1 MALEV
6 GIQDGNDGEG
16 AASSKKALFVRR
28 SKKVLR
34 WPSRSA
40 SRKAVLAP
48 ARAPAKKASRA
59 AVTAAAVRQV
69 DIQESGDGETEDAI
83 EGGDDGAV
91 RQTLQNGATTACE
104 VGV

>member
-1 MALEV
+1 MALKV

-16 AASSKKALFVRR
+16 AASSKKGVIRQALQEGATMALEVG
-28 SKKVLR
+28 V
-34 WPSRSA
+34 
-40 SRKAVLAP
+40 
-48 ARAPAKKASRA
+48 
-59 AVTAAAVRQV
+59 
-69 DIQESGDGETEDAI
+69 QESGEGTGEEGVEGGGDGRRCSSGRHPGKRI